1 LERAAEGREKWSI
14 LAVVFGMV
22 QKVVQK
28 VEDVKP
34 LAANRWLATF
44 PSAIRFPFGI
54 LLEVFG

>member
-1 LERAAEGREKWSI
+1 
-14 LAVVFGMV
+14 MV
-22 QKVVQK
+22 QKVIQK

-34 LAANRWLATF
+34 LAADGCLASF